1 MFLYCQNIVFDG
13 VRVLNATSP
22 ELESYHTCE
31 GVESGVALGDTYPV
45 PPCFKV
51 RHNLVKT

>member
-1 MFLYCQNIVFDG
+1 MFDG

-51 RHNLVKT
+51 LVKTKIYVDFP